1 MRTADSVTPSLSPG
15 EVALSL
21 VFYMIVYLIMFP
33 AGIAFMAMQV
43 RAGVEDVQVQPLDR
57 IEAGRPATPFD
68 ASAHG
73 GISGGAPR

>member
-1 MRTADSVTPSLSPG
+1 MRTADSVTPSLSPA

-21 VFYMIVYLIMFP
+21 AFYMIVYLIMFP

-43 RAGVEDVQVQPLDR
+43 RGGVEDVHSHDR

-68 ASAHG
+68 PSAHG